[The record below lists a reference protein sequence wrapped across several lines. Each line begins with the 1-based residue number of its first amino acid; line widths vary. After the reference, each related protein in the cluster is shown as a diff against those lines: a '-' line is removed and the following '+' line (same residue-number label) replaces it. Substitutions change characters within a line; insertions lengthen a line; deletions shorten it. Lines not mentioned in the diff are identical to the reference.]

1 MLCWALYPYIFP
13 PFTTTILVA
22 KGLGGRGGVGRG
34 RGGRPRE
41 GVGGGGKYIQRG
53 DHVGQTKQYNT
64 TQGGAL
70 YVLLVASVDFL
81 ICF

>member
-1 MLCWALYPYIFP
+1 MVDPG
-13 PFTTTILVA
+13 
-22 KGLGGRGGVGRG
+22 KGWGGRKV
-34 RGGRPRE
+34 
-41 GVGGGGKYIQRG
+41 QRG

-70 YVLLVASVDFL
+70 YVLLVASVDFS